1 MKMNVTTPRTQYD
14 GLRMSTTKFVLLFAI
29 FLDFF
34 LQFKQNTVSV
44 SISAFVQI
52 ITSKAYV
59 LVRKYMNDRS
69 TDPSWLWSTIDIHT
83 WETLKR
89 LRAKKYHHHQRRT
102 LTIEPAVR
110 VRFFVLNKHANN
122 ANEPTKTDDT
132 TAHKELRF
140 VNNIN

>member
-59 LVRKYMNDRS
+59 LVRNYMNDRS
-69 TDPSWLWSTIDIHT
+69 TDPVMVMKYDRHT
-83 WETLKR
+83 HMRNSKTTTSEE
-89 LRAKKYHHHQRRT
+89 
-102 LTIEPAVR
+102 ISSP
-110 VRFFVLNKHANN
+110 
-122 ANEPTKTDDT
+122 PTP
-132 TAHKELRF
+132 
-140 VNNIN
+140 NINDRTSRSSSFFCLKQTRQQRERTNKSRRHNRSQRTSFC